1 MTAVSKTSA
10 AFVRGLFSQ
19 KPKYTASRHLAL
31 MGVMLL
37 AILIFV
43 PEVSQAQEGA
53 ARIDQVSE
61 SFRDAV
67 DGIATKLAA
76 IARSL
81 LMSLLLIELVWKL
94 GKTVQAGDD
103 FGQFMQIFF
112 TRIVIAGLFLALIE
126 GIPTGSGNVGIATF
140 VIQSAEGLVGATT
153 DGASIKPSSLF
164 WQMFESGQKIY
175 GASSGV
181 SGTISAVIV
190 WLLLCILGAVVV
202 GLMIVTYIEIY
213 VVFTVGI
220 LALGFGVWEMTEQF
234 AKNFLFSAVAKIF
247 KLFTMILM
255 ASVISLTI
263 QAFGT
268 LTSFEDGLITIGI
281 VLIFAM
287 LMTSVPQAVEQII
300 SGIPAISSDA
310 AVSSAITGAAQKGTK
325 SVANKA
331 GGAGK
336 KALSAWGKALC
347 SGAKKAGTALAS
359 RIRDIKKG

>member
-1 MTAVSKTSA
+1 MIAVSKTSA
-10 AFVRGLFSQ
+10 AFVRDLFFQ
-19 KPKYTASRHLAL
+19 KPKYAASGHLAL
-31 MGVMLL
+31 MGVTLL
-37 AILIFV
+37 AILILV
-43 PEVSQAQEGA
+43 PEVSQAQESA
-53 ARIDQVSE
+53 ARIDQVSD
-61 SFRDAV
+61 SFRQAV

-76 IARSL
+76 IARNLLLSL
-81 LMSLLLIELVWKL
+81 LTIELIWKL
-94 GKTVQAGDD
+94 GKTVKAGDD
-103 FGQFMQIFF
+103 FGQLMQIFF
-112 TRIVIAGLFLALIE
+112 TRIVIAGFFLALIE

-140 VIQSAEGLVGATT
+140 VIQSAEGLVDATESE
-153 DGASIKPSSLF
+153 ASIKPSDLF
-164 WQMFESGQKIY
+164 WQMFESGQKIFDDSK
-175 GASSGV
+175 GFSGKIG
-181 SGTISAVIV
+181 GTIV

-220 LALGFGVWEMTEQF
+220 LALGFGVWEVTAQF
-234 AKNFLFSAVAKIF
+234 AKNFLFSAVGKIF

-268 LTSFEDGLITIGI
+268 LSSFEDGLITIGI

-310 AVSSAITGAAQKGTK
+310 AVSSSITGAAQKGTK
-325 SVANKA
+325 SVANTTA
-331 GGAGK
+331 GAGK
-336 KALSAWGKALC
+336 AALSAGGKALG
-347 SGAKKAGTALAS
+347 SGATKAGTALAS